1 MRCCVPGCGQES
13 EKEISFHR
21 FPVRDPN
28 RSQLWI
34 NKIYAFLEM
43 HNCERGRLKQKKQ
56 SVLCSKHFL
65 NSDYLVTASG
75 RMLKISACPSVFS
88 YDPNALKR
96 RNRQSKSSSEIPV
109 SHRLH
114 YIFPKEIGE
123 LEGTKV
129 MVTECEEE
137 NKKNVS
143 CTQESALEEF
153 MIKKATVKEPMI
165 KESTIEEPI
174 LKKAKVEKPMLEDMV
189 EAPMLD
195 QGTNACTRCLSLEKE
210 VQRLQESIAS
220 LEKVVQLQSCSVRDI
235 SSPRQ
240 EELLQGSNTPT
251 TTTRLAH
258 HDHRYASTPRS
269 LRRKLDFSHAQKI
282 MMEKTARYTMKKFRR
297 LMITVSQL
305 KNLLKSM
312 KEEMIARPEVVDH
325 LEQVFGGSPL
335 QLYKRCVQ
343 VNAAGGKRVTKKYST
358 TLRAF
363 ALTLHFYSPRAYAF
377 VREEFG
383 LNLPH
388 PSTLRSWYNEVKDD
402 PGFTD
407 ESFSALKM
415 KVNEYSSIGKSLY
428 CSLMLDDMHIKK
440 QVEWDGNKFHG
451 FCTMHKNDTEEC
463 HVATQALVLWLKAT

>member
-195 QGTNACTRCLSLEKE
+195 QGTVEEPIVEHTQIEESFVEELSKNACTRCLSLEKE

-258 HDHRYASTPRS
+258 HDHHYASTPRS

-297 LMITVSQL
+297 SMITVSQL
-305 KNLLKSM
+305 KNLLKSI

-325 LEQVFGGSPL
+325 LEQVFDGSPL
-335 QLYKRCVQ
+335 QLYKR
-343 VNAAGGKRVTKKYST
+343 
-358 TLRAF
+358 
-363 ALTLHFYSPRAYAF
+363 
-377 VREEFG
+377 
-383 LNLPH
+383 
-388 PSTLRSWYNEVKDD
+388 
-402 PGFTD
+402 
-407 ESFSALKM
+407 
-415 KVNEYSSIGKSLY
+415 
-428 CSLMLDDMHIKK
+428 
-440 QVEWDGNKFHG
+440 
-451 FCTMHKNDTEEC
+451 
-463 HVATQALVLWLKAT
+463 KAT